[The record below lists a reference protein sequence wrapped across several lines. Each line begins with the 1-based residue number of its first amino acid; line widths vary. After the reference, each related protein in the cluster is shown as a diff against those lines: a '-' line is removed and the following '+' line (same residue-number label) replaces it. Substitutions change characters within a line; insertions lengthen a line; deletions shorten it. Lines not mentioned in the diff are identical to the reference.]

1 MSTNPARKIAET
13 ALEDTST
20 ESIIRKKP
28 GTVSSLRKARLDT
41 WSVEA
46 PSAETIQTQ
55 NKIWKYLLKYYF
67 RVEMAGWEKLPDSPT
82 LLVGIHSGTW
92 LTMDAWVLCALWLR
106 KFETRRTLHGTAHD
120 TLFCMP
126 GIGKYFKKVGVIT
139 ASRDSVTAAFDKGHD
154 VVVWPG
160 GELDAMRAWSK
171 RDKVT
176 LGNRKGFVRQAIR
189 SGVPITPVATTG
201 GHDTVFV
208 LSEGRAIAKRLN
220 LKKWVRSEICPVI
233 LCVPFG
239 ITVEAFPMHIPLP
252 SKIRVELLDPIE
264 VSTDPEKEND
274 QDYIDK
280 LYTKVERSI
289 QAGVDHLATKRKF
302 PVFG

>member
-1 MSTNPARKIAET
+1 MSTNLTRIITEHSLKNGLIEIEKIKEAGAT
-13 ALEDTST
+13 NVQQKD
-20 ESIIRKKP
+20 
-28 GTVSSLRKARLDT
+28 RLDT
-41 WSVEA
+41 WSAEA

-55 NKIWKYLLKYYF
+55 NKIWKYLLEYYF
-67 RVEMAGWEKLPDSPT
+67 RVEMAGWEKLPASPT
-82 LLVGIHSGTW
+82 LLAGIHSGTW

-106 KFETRRTLHGTAHD
+106 KFETRRILHGTAHD
-120 TLFCMP
+120 MLFAMP
-126 GIGKYFKKVGVIT
+126 GLGSYFRKVGVIT
-139 ASRDSVTAAFDKGHD
+139 ASRDSVTAAFYKGHD
-154 VVVWPG
+154 VVIWPG

-220 LKKWVRSEICPVI
+220 LKKWLRSEICPVI
-233 LCVPFG
+233 LGLPFG

-264 VSTDPEKEND
+264 VSQDSDKEND
-274 QDYIDK
+274 QDYVDK
-280 LYTKVERSI
+280 LYTAVERSI
-289 QAGVDHLATKRKF
+289 QAGVNRLAAKRKF